1 MRGNVPMC
9 QCANVP
15 ISCAVKKVSKVIG
28 ARVHKFIGTLTHFRI
43 GTLAHWRIGTLLIIL
58 LLTGCS
64 TKKNTKG
71 SRFYHAM
78 TTRYNVYFN
87 GNEAYKSGCKAIEKG
102 NKDNYM
108 EMLPLYPIGN
118 KSTVGTGSGD
128 FERAI
133 EKSQKA
139 IAVHSIKRKPPRKP
153 GKRYTPEYKQWLA
166 RREFNPFLHNAWM
179 LMGKAQFQKGDFPEA
194 AATFSYIARLYA
206 GQPKITANAR
216 IWLAQCYTQM
226 GWYSVSYTHLTL
238 PTTPYV

>member
-1 MRGNVPMC
+1 
-9 QCANVP
+9 
-15 ISCAVKKVSKVIG
+15 
-28 ARVHKFIGTLTHFRI
+28 
-43 GTLAHWRIGTLLIIL
+43 
-58 LLTGCS
+58 
-64 TKKNTKG
+64 
-71 SRFYHAM
+71 M

-179 LMGKAQFQKGDFPEA
+179 LMGKHNSRKETFRKQPLLSHTSRDSTPDNPKSRQMPVFGLPN
-194 AATFSYIARLYA
+194 ATHRWGGIMMRKMFC
-206 GQPKITANAR
+206 KK
-216 IWLAQCYTQM
+216 
-226 GWYSVSYTHLTL
+226 
-238 PTTPYV
+238 

>member
-139 IAVHSIKRKPPRKP
+139 IAVHSIKRKQIGR
-153 GKRYTPEYKQWLA
+153 A
-166 RREFNPFLHNAWM
+166 
-179 LMGKAQFQKGDFPEA
+179 KASPEA
-194 AATFSYIARLYA
+194 GKTLYTRIQTMA
-206 GQPKITANAR
+206 G
-216 IWLAQCYTQM
+216 
-226 GWYSVSYTHLTL
+226 
-238 PTTPYV
+238 TP

>member
-133 EKSQKA
+133 ENRKRPSPCTPSSENLPGSRENA
-139 IAVHSIKRKPPRKP
+139 IHPNTNNGWHAVNSIRSCTMP
-153 GKRYTPEYKQWLA
+153 G
-166 RREFNPFLHNAWM
+166 
-179 LMGKAQFQKGDFPEA
+179 
-194 AATFSYIARLYA
+194 
-206 GQPKITANAR
+206 
-216 IWLAQCYTQM
+216 C
-226 GWYSVSYTHLTL
+226 
-238 PTTPYV
+238 